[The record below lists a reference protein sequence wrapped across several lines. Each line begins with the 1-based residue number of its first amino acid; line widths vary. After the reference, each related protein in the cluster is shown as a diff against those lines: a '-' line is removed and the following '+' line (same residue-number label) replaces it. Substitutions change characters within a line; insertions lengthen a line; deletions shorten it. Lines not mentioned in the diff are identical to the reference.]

1 MPNYPSGYKAWFDP
15 KNQPKEQAM
24 TERQTEYETELE
36 GMSNKEFEVLKDA
49 IRDAWKEYERLQQIY
64 RQQTGVRYE
73 WFK

>member
-1 MPNYPSGYKAWFDP
+1 
-15 KNQPKEQAM
+15 M